1 MRWIHNTA
9 LQNSKTFAHRHATFW
24 SLPFALAKTL
34 ALPLTETLGLAE
46 TVSQAGWWAA
56 PEAWKRDDETLHC
69 FFPDFA
75 DQQLDTPAEWKMCL
89 PFLCYRYLVWGLVP
103 FGSVYRRQ
111 QGWWDCDTV
120 GRVFF
125 LPKLTGIIFQV
136 WIRQLFF
143 FSRKPSDWSR
153 RCPWISF
160 VRQIP
165 SIILGG
171 QSSYNSS
178 SFGSH
183 LPDPRFMW
191 NGGLLP
197 KWFYMIEY
205 TPWN

>member
-1 MRWIHNTA
+1 MIGYQIAPICQFHLIFRQEGMRWIHNTA

-103 FGSVYRRQ
+103 FESVYRRQ

-143 FSRKPSDWSR
+143 F
-153 RCPWISF
+153 
-160 VRQIP
+160 
-165 SIILGG
+165 LG
-171 QSSYNSS
+171 NLVIDPEDVHE
-178 SFGSH
+178 FH
-183 LPDPRFMW
+183 L
-191 NGGLLP
+191 
-197 KWFYMIEY
+197 
-205 TPWN
+205 